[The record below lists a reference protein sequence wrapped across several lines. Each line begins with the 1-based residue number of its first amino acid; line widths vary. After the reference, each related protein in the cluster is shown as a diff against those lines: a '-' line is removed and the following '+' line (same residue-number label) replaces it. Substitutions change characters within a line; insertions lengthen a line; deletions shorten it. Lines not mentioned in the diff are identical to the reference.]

1 MELDVGGIPVAHCV
15 GDALYGDLGK
25 AICDLRIL
33 RQYSLKLHRNIHA
46 LKGFPQQL
54 QAVGWAQRLIL
65 LKRCGQAAHKL
76 YEQRLI
82 QLLAVP
88 QGAQQQADPLPQEVV
103 YPALAPGDFLRLAD
117 GL

>member
-1 MELDVGGIPVAHCV
+1 MNLAAHPVDSTALADGFGWGKPVVRYRHAPAVILEKMELDVGGIPVAHCV

-54 QAVGWAQRLIL
+54 QAWA
-65 LKRCGQAAHKL
+65 
-76 YEQRLI
+76 
-82 QLLAVP
+82 
-88 QGAQQQADPLPQEVV
+88 
-103 YPALAPGDFLRLAD
+103 
-117 GL
+117 GLSV